1 MSNQANEQ
9 LVLKGQVHVQIP
21 EIQHSSVKHALRML
35 VRDFETVLGAK
46 PQLVTETGEK
56 AELCIR
62 IALEKDDI
70 PKRSEA
76 FGFRF
81 HSNGRY
87 PRMEIIGHDDLG
99 LVYGIL
105 EFSRK
110 FLGIQPFWFWADQS
124 IAKRSEIEIPCH
136 DYDAPV
142 PKVRYRGWFVNDEV
156 CLIGWKDP
164 YPPTREVWEP
174 VFEALLRSGG
184 NMVIP
189 GTDLPRDGIH
199 YKLAAEMGLWV
210 THHHAEPLG
219 AEMFLRAFPGRNASY
234 QQAPELFESLWAEA
248 IEEQKDMKV
257 LWVLSFRGQGDAPFW
272 HNDPSF
278 DTSEKRGAMIS
289 KVIRKQYDMIGS
301 VVQNPVY
308 CVALYG
314 EIAELYKGG
323 YVDLPED
330 AIKIWADNGY
340 GKMVSR
346 RHNNQNLRVVSLPTA
361 DDRGKDGLYYHV
373 TFHDLQAS
381 NHLTMYPGSAIF
393 LKQEIEMAFAAGA
406 DDYLLINCGNIRPH
420 VYSLDILREL
430 WNAGSIDV
438 SKHLSEF
445 VSGYYANYQEELG
458 ELYSSYSEA
467 SIQYGPHTDDLAGDE
482 YYHHPARQ
490 IIGHWLQGK
499 GDQPDTRLFWAVG
512 DVPFIEQVK
521 NFEELLAQGIKKWG
535 AWLQRCD
542 EVLVKL
548 GTDDL
553 RRATDQLRFH
563 GALHLSGCEGFY
575 WLCRSYREYKEH
587 RYPQAFVFAS
597 ESMWSYH
604 KGLDI
609 LRDAEHGK
617 WDRFYR
623 ADWLTNIE
631 STFNNVDTVRRFLRM
646 HGDSPDFFLW
656 YKEYLMPETEKHI
669 YLENT
674 HRNPLSDDELALLLK
689 QYFSRSGSINP

>member
-1 MSNQANEQ
+1 MLYVMSNQAIEQ
-9 LVLKGQVHVQIP
+9 LDLKGQVHIEVPGILL
-21 EIQHSSVKHALRML
+21 SSVEHALRML
-35 VRDFETVLGAK
+35 VRDFETVLGTK
-46 PQLVTETGEK
+46 PQLVTEADEK
-56 AELCIR
+56 SQLCIR
-62 IALEKDDI
+62 LAVEKDDI

-81 HSNGRY
+81 HSDGGIS
-87 PRMEIIGHDDLG
+87 RMEIIGHDDLG

-110 FLGIQPFWFWADQS
+110 FLGIQPFWFWGDQS
-124 IAKRSEIEIPCH
+124 IAKQTGINIHCLE
-136 DYDAPV
+136 YDSPV

-156 CLIGWKDP
+156 SLIGWKDP
-164 YPPTREVWEP
+164 YPPTRDVWEP

-199 YKLAAEMGLWV
+199 YELASEMGLWV

-234 QQAPELFESLWAEA
+234 QEAPELFESLWAEA
-248 IEEQKDMKV
+248 IEGQKDMKV

-301 VVQNPVY
+301 SVQNPVY

-314 EIAELYKGG
+314 EIAELFKGG
-323 YVDLPED
+323 YVDLPD
-330 AIKIWADNGY
+330 DVIKIWADNGY

-346 RHNNQNLRVVSLPTA
+346 RHNNQNHRVPSLPTI
-361 DDRGKDGLYYHV
+361 DDRGRDGLYYHV

-381 NHLTMYPGSAIF
+381 NHLTMYPGSATF
-393 LKQEIEMAFAAGA
+393 LKQEIETAFAAGT

-430 WNAGSIDV
+430 WSAGTIDV
-438 SKHLSEF
+438 SKHLKEF
-445 VSGYYANYQEELG
+445 VSSYYAGHQDELEEL
-458 ELYSSYSEA
+458 YQSYSEA
-467 SIQYGPHTDDLAGDE
+467 AIQYGPHADDLAGDE

-499 GDQPDTRLFWAVG
+499 REQPDSRLFWAVG
-512 DVPFIEQVK
+512 DVPFSQQVK
-521 NFEELLAQGIKKWG
+521 NFEDLLAQGIEKWG
-535 AWLQRCD
+535 AWLQRCE
-542 EVLVKL
+542 EVLTKL
-548 GTDDL
+548 GTDDV
-553 RRATDQLRFH
+553 RRAADHLRFH

-575 WLCRSYREYKEH
+575 WLCRSYREYHEQ

-597 ESMWSYH
+597 ESMWSYK

-631 STFNNVDTVRRFLRM
+631 STVNNVDTVRRFLRM

-674 HRNPLSDDELALLLK
+674 HRNPLSDNELALLLK
-689 QYFSRSGSINP
+689 QHFSRR